1 MARTDIR
8 PLNPHIA
15 AGVTD
20 RSTPRR
26 GVLNYRRQEMLTAYL
41 LILPTLIGFLIF
53 VIGPILASF
62 VLAFTKYDVLT
73 PPAFIGLGNFNA
85 MLLDRRVVP
94 IFTNTILYVVGMVSL
109 DLVVALSLA
118 IAINSHMPRVLK
130 TLFQSVVFFPVLVSA
145 AVMAIV
151 WRALLDS
158 NNGIVNYY
166 LGFLGIGKIPWLLA
180 AQWTIPSVII
190 VTVWNGVG
198 FNTILLLAGLQ
209 AIPEH
214 LYEAAAIDGAGSWAK
229 FWRITVPML
238 SPVIFFICVKGVI
251 GVLQLFDSPFVLT
264 AGGPGDSSRS
274 ILMYIYEQGFESL
287 HMGYASALGLV
298 LFIVILVI
306 TIVQF
311 AVSRFWVFSEHS

>member
-1 MARTDIR
+1 MAQVDIK
-8 PLNPHIA
+8 PISTSVA
-15 AGVTD
+15 TGVTA
-20 RSTPRR
+20 RSVARR
-26 GVLNYRRQEMLTAYL
+26 GLVNYRRQEMITAYL
-41 LILPTLIGFLIF
+41 LILPTLIGFLVF

-73 PPAFIGLGNFNA
+73 PPAFVGFGNFNA
-85 MLLDRRVVP
+85 MLLDRRVLP
-94 IFTNTILYVVGMVSL
+94 IFANTVVYVIGMVSL
-109 DLVVALSLA
+109 DLVVALALA
-118 IAINSHMPRVLK
+118 MAINSHMPRLLK
-130 TLFQSVVFFPVLVSA
+130 TVFQSVVFFPVLVSA

-158 NNGIVNYY
+158 NNGIVNYF

-180 AQWTIPSVII
+180 GQWTIPSVII

-209 AIPEH
+209 SISEH

-229 FWRITVPML
+229 LWRITVPML
-238 SPVIFFICVKGVI
+238 SPVIFFVCVKGVI

-264 AGGPGDSSRS
+264 VGGPGDSSRS

-298 LFIVILVI
+298 LFVVILLI
-306 TIVQF
+306 TVVQF
-311 AVSRFWVFSEHS
+311 AASRFWVFSEHS